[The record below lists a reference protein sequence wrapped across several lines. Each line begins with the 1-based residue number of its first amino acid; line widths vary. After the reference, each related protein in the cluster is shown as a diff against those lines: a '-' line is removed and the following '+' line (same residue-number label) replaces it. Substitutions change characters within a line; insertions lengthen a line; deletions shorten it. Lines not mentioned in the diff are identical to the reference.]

1 MILLT
6 HTHTHT
12 LIQLHIAYLFVGES
26 KWVSLK
32 IGARV
37 YLKWKESPFM
47 HNFCCF
53 RSVVVV
59 AGAALWQNENIRPTF
74 YIINWQWVYV
84 FVFMCVCTQLDSFRL
99 DSTQLDWHMKAQSF
113 RFRLRGIRTGMG
125 RGMKGWGALGV
136 GITRLP
142 FPRGLKLIITFFT
155 HNFILHWC
163 VTRAGTFWWAYVDRT
178 GEWPGESTGE
188 CTGKCTGES
197 TGEYQ
202 AGSVSRAEALKRNY
216 VYNLL

>member
-1 MILLT
+1 MLVSGTWYSSHT
-6 HTHTHT
+6 HTHTQTQT

-99 DSTQLDWHMKAQSF
+99 NST
-113 RFRLRGIRTGMG
+113 RLAHESAVLSVSLARYSNRDGTRDEGLG
-125 RGMKGWGALGV
+125 GV
-136 GITRLP
+136 GRWYNPSAISQ
-142 FPRGLKLIITFFT
+142 
-155 HNFILHWC
+155 
-163 VTRAGTFWWAYVDRT
+163 RT
-178 GEWPGESTGE
+178 
-188 CTGKCTGES
+188 
-197 TGEYQ
+197 
-202 AGSVSRAEALKRNY
+202 
-216 VYNLL
+216 